1 MCLVRPD
8 DGHNFGCEEWSIQM
22 MDIISDVRKFW
33 LPDSI
38 SVLLFFFGRVE
49 RTSPG
54 QTFSPIE
61 VTNASKR
68 RRQRFRAAGRGSSS
82 LRIGSTF
89 WNSCP
94 SSLTSDMECKAGIQP
109 VMFVSLMWL
118 PSFSGNLHEM
128 TERTLCPCGAKLFQ
142 TL

>member
-1 MCLVRPD
+1 MVHPD
-8 DGHNFGCEEWSIQM
+8 DGHNFGCEE
-22 MDIISDVRKFW
+22 
-33 LPDSI
+33 
-38 SVLLFFFGRVE
+38 VLAARQYFGVAFFFGRVE